1 METYILAFMLALA
14 PGRRVEILRPI
25 AKAVAMA
32 ASRREDAAA
41 LVTIQFKETSLHLR
55 TVYPFGLTCCFNEAR
70 RAAYQEH
77 IRAYLNNY
85 SSKEAESDLIDGVV
99 PGDRLTGVCRFLRRF
114 N

>member
-85 SSKEAESDLIDGVV
+85 SSKEAESDLIED
-99 PGDRLTGVCRFLRRF
+99 LR
-114 N
+114 